1 MTCPAVVTANVAPPL
16 VRSGLQ
22 IFGCP
27 AADVWLART
36 SRVGICYE
44 WYIIRIFE
52 DVECSARV
60 PYKYLYP
67 PHEHPV
73 SASSSDLL
81 LYLVRLSDSDQLELY
96 VK

>member
-1 MTCPAVVTANVAPPL
+1 MSGSSGQVVSAFAMK
-16 VRSGLQ
+16 
-22 IFGCP
+22 
-27 AADVWLART
+27 
-36 SRVGICYE
+36 GISYA
-44 WYIIRIFE
+44 FE

-73 SASSSDLL
+73 SAFSPDLL